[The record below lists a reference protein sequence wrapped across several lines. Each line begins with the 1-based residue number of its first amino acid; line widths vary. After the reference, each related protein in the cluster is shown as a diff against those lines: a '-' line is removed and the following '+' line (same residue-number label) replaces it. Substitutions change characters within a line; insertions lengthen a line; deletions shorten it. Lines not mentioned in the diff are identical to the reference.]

1 MRKSATPKA
10 SPIKSARAS
19 PQRSRRGRNNRA
31 ASARSTA
38 GNGETGAVE
47 IRKGDA
53 ERFVEAPPPQFF
65 LFLVHGADAGLVR
78 ERALRL
84 AKARVDDRHD
94 PFQFV
99 EMSGDAVA
107 GDPLTLLDE
116 ANTIPLFG
124 GRRALLVESGAKS
137 ILPTIE
143 SLLAAPPQ
151 DCSVIVTAGA
161 LKRDAPLR
169 KIVEGAKAGAAI
181 ECQPDSE
188 QDIAA
193 LIDKT
198 LKEAKLA
205 ASDEARALLLAA
217 LGEDRLMSRS
227 ELDKLVLYMH
237 GRGKIE
243 AEDVETIVAYASNIA
258 TDKVVLD
265 AFSGDMSAA
274 GARFDA
280 ALAQG
285 ADATQLIVTALRY
298 AQGLH
303 RGRLAADAEGRPD
316 AGTLALKRAGFFSVD
331 PRVLNAHLRNW
342 PTRRIGALIEPLRQ
356 AQTRARAHADI
367 ARMEAAR
374 TLLIIARDARRR

>member
-1 MRKSATPKA
+1 
-10 SPIKSARAS
+10 
-19 PQRSRRGRNNRA
+19 
-31 ASARSTA
+31 
-38 GNGETGAVE
+38 VE

-53 ERFVEAPPPQFF
+53 ERFVDAPPAQFF

-84 AKARVDDRHD
+84 AKARVDDRKD

-99 EMSGDAVA
+99 ELSGDAVA
-107 GDPLTLLDE
+107 GDPLLLLDE
-116 ANTIPLFG
+116 ANTVPLFG
-124 GRRALLVESGAKS
+124 GKRALLVETGGKS
-137 ILPTIE
+137 VLPAVE
-143 SLLAAPPQ
+143 SLLNAPPQ
-151 DCSVIVTAGA
+151 ACSVILTAGA

-169 KIVEGAKAGAAI
+169 KLIEGAKAGAAV

-188 QDIAA
+188 QDLAA
-193 LIDKT
+193 LIERMM
-198 LKEAKLA
+198 KEAGLA
-205 ASDEARALLLAA
+205 ASEEARALLLAA
-217 LGEDRLMSRS
+217 LGEDRLMSRA
-227 ELDKLVLYMH
+227 ELDKLILYMR
-237 GRGKIE
+237 GRARVE
-243 AEDVETIVAYASNIA
+243 ADDVATIVAHASNIA
-258 TDKVVLD
+258 TDRVVLD

-285 ADATQLIVTALRY
+285 ADATQLIATALRY

-331 PRVLNAHLRNW
+331 PRQLNAHLRNW
-342 PTRRIGALIEPLRQ
+342 QTRRIGGLIEPLRQ
-356 AQTRARAHADI
+356 AQTRARAHADT

-374 TLLIIARDARRR
+374 ALLNIAREARRK